1 MGASVLPQLLLL
13 LPLLLVGTMAG
24 PEYHNQFAV
33 AVSGGQEVAEEVAA
47 SHGLVFL
54 GPVGNLEGHFLLESP
69 HLEKRSAQPC
79 GDTKAKLEADPKIL
93 WFEQQITLTRRKR
106 GEL

>member
-1 MGASVLPQLLLL
+1 MGASVPPQLLLL

-33 AVSGGQEVAEEVAA
+33 KVSGGQEVAA
-47 SHGLVFL
+47 SHGLVFM
-54 GPVGNLEGHFLLESP
+54 GPVGNLEGHYLLESP

-79 GDTKAKLEADPKIL
+79 GDTKAKLEADPKVL
-93 WFEQQITLTRRKR
+93 WFEQQVTLTRRKR